1 MSWSRSQKT
10 GSIPGGVLFVNRF
23 EPAECPF
30 FFRSEPSGFIFL
42 ARDHVPKSFRTGD
55 SFFRPRVV
63 VIAYIFLAFHPRV
76 KQVRRAK
83 SKGGMATMRVGVGDV
98 KVRYCKDVK

>member
-30 FFRSEPSGFIFL
+30 FFRSVPSGFNFL

-55 SFFRPRVV
+55 YFFRPRVV
-63 VIAYIFLAFHPRV
+63 VIAFIFLAFPPGV
-76 KQVRRAK
+76 KQVRRAM
-83 SKGGMATMRVGVGDV
+83 SKGGMATMRLRG
-98 KVRYCKDVK
+98 RCKREIL